1 MTSLKSVSGQVENL
15 ISPDGSRKNPAR
27 NCRDLK
33 FCHPELPSGEY
44 WVDPN
49 QGCKM
54 DAIKV
59 FCNMETGE
67 TCIGA
72 SPNSV
77 PRKRWWADPSAE
89 KKHVWFGETMDGG
102 FQFSYGNPE
111 LPDDVLDV
119 QLAFLRL
126 LSSRASQNIT
136 YHCKNSIAYM
146 DHASGNV
153 KKALRLMG
161 SNEGEFKAEG
171 NSKFTYTVLED
182 GCTKHTGEWGRTVFE
197 YRTRKAVRL
206 PIVDFAP
213 YDVGGPDQEF
223 GVDIGPVCFL

>member
-33 FCHPELPSGEY
+33 FCHPELQSGEY

-67 TCIGA
+67 TCISA
-72 SPNSV
+72 SPQST
-77 PRKRWWADPSAE
+77 PRKRWWTDSGAE

-102 FQFSYGNPE
+102 FQFSYGNAE
-111 LPDDVLDV
+111 LPEDVLDV

-182 GCTKHTGEWGRTVFE
+182 GCTKHTGEWGKTVFE